1 MHLVDVVMIED
12 RTAQRE
18 DREIGLARWQY
29 GRVHQGIAYD
39 LEIDTASTAPAQC
52 ARLIQDTFGL

>member
-1 MHLVDVVMIED
+1 MIED